1 MIVYLLW
8 IFATLGS
15 LPVATPTGILGK
27 QSGEITSVIIDH
39 FSTSSGYIST
49 ISFLFGFFALATSFL
64 GVALGLFDF
73 NRNTYRI
80 AENLHKHKILAFVI
94 TFLPAYIYAIAYPD
108 GFKTAL
114 GYASIFVAVLQVA
127 LPVMM
132 LWVINYRKQKA
143 LASSSIIAILIVLIA
158 IAIIALQ
165 ILSSFDLLPTL
176 N

>member
-1 MIVYLLW
+1 M
-8 IFATLGS
+8 
-15 LPVATPTGILGK
+15 
-27 QSGEITSVIIDH
+27 IIDH

-73 NRNTYRI
+73 NRSTYKI
-80 AENLHKHKILAFVI
+80 SKNIHKYKILAFII
-94 TFLPAYIYAIAYPD
+94 TFLPAYIYATAYPNS
-108 GFKTAL
+108 FKTAL
-114 GYASIFVAVLQVA
+114 GYASIFVAILQVA

-143 LASSSIIAILIVLIA
+143 LVSSSITALLIVIIAI
-158 IAIIALQ
+158 Q
-165 ILSSFDLLPTL
+165 ILNSFDLLPTL